1 MNGPLFKATVAFFPA
16 SLLLSGSA
24 ILWFRGKTLY
34 GFMQLFGAGC
44 MVMVVLTHVC
54 EALNLFP
61 SMHWGLEHSAGHYI
75 DLAVAVS
82 VSHFFLWATCFM
94 RSSQP
99 KELDNG

>member
-82 VSHFFLWATCFM
+82 GLTLFPLGYLLHALFPAQ
-94 RSSQP
+94 RA
-99 KELDNG
+99 G